1 MTSKSSSL
9 HSSANAS
16 ATLSNDAIN
25 ELKKFADILNE
36 ANNKINIISKS
47 SEAKPSE
54 TKSNET
60 KSSEAKPS
68 ESKTSETKSNET
80 KSKSKSTRTKS
91 NINSEHNQI
100 SSCINRRLGLL
111 YGIAHHLTTK
121 KQTKILKK
129 WLDELIVK
137 TQLLANNEI
146 DTDESDDST

>member
-1 MTSKSSSL
+1 MDVNQMTSKSSSL

-47 SEAKPSE
+47 SE
-54 TKSNET
+54 
-60 KSSEAKPS
+60 
-68 ESKTSETKSNET
+68 SKTSET

-100 SSCINRRLGLL
+100 SSCIIRRLGLL